1 MQEEEER
8 GAEEEAQEEED
19 GGRAR
24 VRSKELFGEWQT
36 EAWAP
41 PAVVDGKVPVNAH
54 GNWELWTPAHLP
66 EGAEHLD
73 APRAAEVA
81 AALGIHYARAF
92 LGSGPRLPP
101 AAPAARRARCVPRDA
116 ALRAWA
122 LAWGRAVSR

>member
-1 MQEEEER
+1 MQEEEEEG
-8 GAEEEAQEEED
+8 GAEEEAEEEED

-24 VRSKELFGEWQT
+24 VRGRKELFGEWQT

-41 PAVVDGKVPVNAH
+41 PAVVDGRVPVNAH

-92 LGSGPRLPP
+92 LGSGPRLLP
-101 AAPAARRARCVPRDA
+101 APPAARRATRDA
-116 ALRAWA
+116 ALRARA
-122 LAWGRAVSR
+122 LAWGRAGSR

>member
-1 MQEEEER
+1 MQEEEEG
-8 GAEEEAQEEED
+8 GAEEEAEEEED

-24 VRSKELFGEWQT
+24 VRGRKELFGEWQT

-41 PAVVDGKVPVNAH
+41 PAVVDGRVPVNAH

-66 EGAEHLD
+66 EGAAHLD

-101 AAPAARRARCVPRDA
+101 APPAVDS
-116 ALRAWA
+116 
-122 LAWGRAVSR
+122 VSC